1 MWDMEAVNRWH
12 FKVPSDLG
20 AGAEQH
26 RGCYGS
32 FRERDAWAGVN
43 TWGSAFVI
51 ERVAKMHKWGVGV
64 GGREMGAGSVDATIN
79 NVLQSNYRV
88 IGCRVR
94 GANACKLTFCG
105 AWMWEEPRW
114 RSLCL
119 SHVIMWD
126 VNSLTN
132 HPVKHSLFL
141 AVFTFSVPFFLLQ

>member
-1 MWDMEAVNRWH
+1 MEAVNQWS
-12 FKVPSDLG
+12 FKVTSDLVSG
-20 AGAEQH
+20 AEAEQH

-32 FRERDAWAGVN
+32 FGRVTLGRAFGG

-51 ERVAKMHKWGVGV
+51 ERVAKMHKGVGV
-64 GGREMGAGSVDATIN
+64 GRETGAGTVDATIN

-105 AWMWEEPRW
+105 AWMWEEPQS

-126 VNSLTN
+126 VNSLTD

-141 AVFTFSVPFFLLQ
+141 AVFTFSVPFFLFK

>member
-1 MWDMEAVNRWH
+1 MEAVNQWT
-12 FKVPSDLG
+12 FKVTSDLVSG
-20 AGAEQH
+20 AEAEQH

-32 FRERDAWAGVN
+32 FGSVTLGRAFGG

-51 ERVAKMHKWGVGV
+51 ERVAKMHKGVGV
-64 GGREMGAGSVDATIN
+64 GRETGAGTVDATIN

-105 AWMWEEPRW
+105 VWMWEEPQS

-119 SHVIMWD
+119 SRDNVRCKQFD
-126 VNSLTN
+126 RS
-132 HPVKHSLFL
+132 SCQ
-141 AVFTFSVPFFLLQ
+141 TFPILSRVYILCAFFSF